1 MRKTLYII
9 FTIIIF
15 GYSSS
20 QSFAEKR
27 QLESHEHGVS
37 KLQIVI
43 EKNIIQYELEAPAN
57 DIVGFEN
64 SPKNEQQKESMNKAI
79 NLFKNTDGLFTTSSK
94 ANCRSSKIDIEFE
107 VEGTHAGFHAKWNSK
122 CKKISELKE
131 LTTMFFQ
138 IFPKAE
144 ELEVQIISEKS
155 QSAIEWESDTKT
167 IKIPKIHN

>member
-1 MRKTLYII
+1 MDPQDFL
-9 FTIIIF
+9 
-15 GYSSS
+15 
-20 QSFAEKR
+20 
-27 QLESHEHGVS
+27 
-37 KLQIVI
+37 KLVY
-43 EKNIIQYELEAPAN
+43 NS
-57 DIVGFEN
+57 DGIVGN
-64 SPKNEQQKESMNKAI
+64 SSCAIRECSFLGVPAVNIGTRQSNRERGPNVVDVDYDRMSINKAI

-122 CKKISELKE
+122 CKKISELKK